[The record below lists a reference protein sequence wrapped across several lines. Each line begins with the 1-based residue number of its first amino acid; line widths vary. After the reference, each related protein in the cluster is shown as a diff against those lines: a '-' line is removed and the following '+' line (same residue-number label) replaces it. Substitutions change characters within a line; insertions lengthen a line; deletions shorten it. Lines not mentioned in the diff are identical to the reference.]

1 MKPTIK
7 DVARK
12 AKVSVTTVSRILNGQ
27 QAHKEE
33 TVRRVRQVIEEI
45 GYKPNAIAR
54 GLVKRTTSTIGLLVP
69 SLTSNFTAALLNGV
83 ITTAR
88 QKQHSVITCHTGLD
102 GRDTVEYLK
111 VLGEQ
116 QVRGAVFA
124 SGQVKQEYVTA
135 ARAMKLPLVLVSTIS
150 ENHPIPFIKVNDRQ
164 AAYQA
169 TTYLIEKGHRKI
181 GLISGTQDDPI
192 SGTPR
197 FEGYKQALQ
206 DCDIPFL
213 EERVVYGDFR
223 FASGARGLEHLL
235 HTAPDIS
242 AVFATSDEMA
252 AGALSCAY
260 RHGITVPDALSV
272 IGYDDTQ
279 QAEMTIPPL
288 TCVHQPIYEM
298 GEKAVEMLL
307 DNDSA
312 GQSIFMPFHI
322 VERETVKAI
331 Q

>member
-1 MKPTIK
+1 
-7 DVARK
+7 
-12 AKVSVTTVSRILNGQ
+12 VTTVSRILNGQ

-33 TVRRVRQVIEEI
+33 TMRRVWKVIEEI

-54 GLVKRTTSTIGLLVP
+54 GLVKRTSDTIGILLP
-69 SLTSNFTAALLNGV
+69 SLTSSFTAALLDGV

-102 GRDTVEYLK
+102 GRDTIEYLK

-116 QVRGAVFA
+116 QVKGVIFA
-124 SGQVKQEYVTA
+124 SGQVKQEYVSTA
-135 ARAMKLPLVLVSTIS
+135 RKMKLSLVLVSTIS
-150 ENHPIPFIKVNDRQ
+150 DRHPIPFIKVNDRQ

-181 GLISGTQDDPI
+181 GLISGNKDDPI
-192 SGTPR
+192 SGIPR

-206 DCDIPFL
+206 DADIQFV
-213 EERVVYGDFR
+213 EERVAYGDFR
-223 FASGARGLEHLL
+223 FASGVKGLERLL
-235 HTAPDIS
+235 HTGPDIT

-252 AGALSCAY
+252 VGALSCAY

-307 DNDSA
+307 DDDSA

-322 VERETVKAI
+322 VERETVRTI